1 MYTLEFYYA
10 KKTFGSRTVFFI
22 LQEYLLHGVKEGV
35 HTAHARGV
43 LPCISVTYM
52 IEEAEV
58 VWVSEEVKRVYF

>member
-1 MYTLEFYYA
+1 M
-10 KKTFGSRTVFFI
+10 
-22 LQEYLLHGVKEGV
+22 HGVKEGV